1 MTESI
6 KMLNETSHLLLHRTG
21 RKEIKKGIS
30 VIVRGEGVRVFD
42 QDGKSYIDLEA
53 GGTRP
58 VHAGYGRKEL
68 AQAGYDQMCQMSYFT
83 PMGFA
88 NEPAM
93 KLADKLAEITP
104 EGIEQFIFEC
114 DGSEAVE
121 TAMKLA
127 KHYHYYRGDQ
137 GRFKVVSRR
146 GAYHGVNGL
155 GVRALGIVMPMRQLM
170 EPLAPGAAFIESP
183 Y

>member
-68 AQAGYDQMCQMSYFT
+68 AQAGYDHYCAPPPGRQDVYCNVHRHVLCDLAPTDFT
-83 PMGFA
+83 ATYQCRDYPD
-88 NEPAM
+88 PARC
-93 KLADKLAEITP
+93 LSAFRDVDWGLP
-104 EGIEQFIFEC
+104 
-114 DGSEAVE
+114 GSETTCGGVGWIIAW
-121 TAMKLA
+121 TDRYQSA
-127 KHYHYYRGDQ
+127 
-137 GRFKVVSRR
+137 FSRLI
-146 GAYHGVNGL
+146 NL
-155 GVRALGIVMPMRQLM
+155 
-170 EPLAPGAAFIESP
+170 
-183 Y
+183 